1 MASVID
7 YSDLTLNDQE
17 ALEVSQ
23 AVFEDVYVSGPLSNF
38 HYIQTGIKMKTQI
51 PFFGLLPMLGQKST
65 GCTPNA
71 ESGLDLTEKFW
82 DPELIDFR
90 LTHCQSDVE
99 AKYKMW
105 EKIAKKAADTW
116 ETMDNGQMQFIVDR
130 AKNAHTEAI
139 LRLSSF
145 ADEAA
150 AAVGSGGNV
159 TAAGYDVLYWSM
171 LDGLWDQIFVGV
183 AATTVD
189 RTTITENGLASYA
202 LQGALGDT
210 VALDCLRGMY
220 EGIDPRA
227 FTGGTLKYQ
236 VTKSLLNNWQALLED
251 KSLANAVLDKV
262 EKDRTT
268 PYSYRGIPIEVR
280 YDWDRNIATYF
291 DTTVVHYLP
300 HRAILT
306 PIENIP
312 IGTSDEES
320 MNSIASFYDKVTRQ
334 WYYDGASFLD
344 VKLLEEHKITVAY

>member
-1 MASVID
+1 MASLID
-7 YSDLTLNDQE
+7 FSDLTLNEEE
-17 ALEVSQ
+17 AREVSQ
-23 AVFEDVYVSGPLSNF
+23 AVFEDVYVKGPLSNF

-51 PFFGLLPMLGQKST
+51 PFFGLLPMLGKVSS

-71 ESGLDLTEKFW
+71 ASGLDLTEKYW

-90 LTHCQSDVE
+90 LTHCQGDVLQL
-99 AKYKMW
+99 YKMW
-105 EKIAKKAADTW
+105 QRAAKALDTW
-116 ETMDNGQMQFIVDR
+116 ESMDNAQMNFIVDR
-130 AKNAHTEAI
+130 AKDAHLEAI
-139 LRLSSF
+139 LRISSF
-145 ADEAA
+145 GDEAI
-150 AAVGSGGNV
+150 AVVGGGGNL
-159 TAAGYDVLYWSM
+159 TAAGADTGFWNM
-171 LDGLWDQIFVGV
+171 LDGLWDQIFTGV
-183 AATTVD
+183 AAETVD

-202 LQGALGDT
+202 LQAALGDT

-227 FTGGTLKYQ
+227 FQSGTLKYQ

-251 KSLANAVLDKV
+251 KSLANAVLDNV

-280 YDWDRNIATYF
+280 YDWDRTIATYF

-306 PIENIP
+306 PVENIP

-320 MNSIASFYDKVTRQ
+320 MNAIDSFYDKKDKT
-334 WYYDGASFLD
+334 WYYDGASYLD
-344 VKLLEEHKITVAY
+344 CKLLEEHKIAVAY